1 MYFGRK
7 SHGTSL
13 GGYAM
18 KSKKLGV
25 IGTVLFCAIGLA
37 SCQTPY
43 HEDGERY
50 VFVATPWRP
59 TYLAV
64 YCAYVGTAGE
74 SVIIDSDH
82 WRHYFLL
89 VGVIWGLM
97 TVSRGYL
104 GANASRARHAGTVAL
119 APNGRAA

>member
-1 MYFGRK
+1 MYFGWK

-25 IGTVLFCAIGLA
+25 IATILFCAIGLA

-50 VFVATPWRP
+50 VFVATNVNLPYWQEAHAGL
-59 TYLAV
+59 TDAAKQMGGNAELV
-64 YCAYVGTAGE
+64 CADKVDPQE
-74 SVIIDSDH
+74 
-82 WRHYFLL
+82 
-89 VGVIWGLM
+89 GLKAFQKE
-97 TVSRGYL
+97 VEIKP
-104 GANASRARHAGTVAL
+104 AGTVIAG
-119 APNGRAA
+119 ADAQ